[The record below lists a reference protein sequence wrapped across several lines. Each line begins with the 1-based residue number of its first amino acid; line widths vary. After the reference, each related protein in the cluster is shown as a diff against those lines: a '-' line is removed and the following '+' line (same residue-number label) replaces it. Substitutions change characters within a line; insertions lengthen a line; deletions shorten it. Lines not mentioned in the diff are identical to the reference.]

1 MAAVSERA
9 LIILAAPDVSF
20 AQLGTRPQR
29 MVEIWRTG
37 SFGCWRITGMGWVG
51 AILNLG
57 DQSSCQSAV
66 SKCSSMTCFRRD
78 NR

>member
-1 MAAVSERA
+1 VAAVSERA

-37 SFGCWRITGMGWVG
+37 SFGFWRITGIAGL
-51 AILNLG
+51 AR
-57 DQSSCQSAV
+57 C
-66 SKCSSMTCFRRD
+66 
-78 NR
+78 